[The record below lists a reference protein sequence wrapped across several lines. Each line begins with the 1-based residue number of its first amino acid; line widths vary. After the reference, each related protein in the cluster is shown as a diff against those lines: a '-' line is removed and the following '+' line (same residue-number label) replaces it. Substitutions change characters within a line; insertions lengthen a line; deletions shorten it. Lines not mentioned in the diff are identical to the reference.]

1 MDDSTFPGPLVF
13 EGMLEELRNLEHCR
27 TGRVLNE
34 DEMRV
39 LKAKN
44 PRLRVIASRWV
55 CARKSAERVRSRLVA
70 KDLATGR
77 RGNKASVLQLP
88 VMML

>member
-1 MDDSTFPGPLVF
+1 MRFDRSGLGADIVDLVGGQRVLLWKPSGGVDDSTFEELSGPLVF

-44 PRLRVIASRWV
+44 PRLR
-55 CARKSAERVRSRLVA
+55 
-70 KDLATGR
+70 
-77 RGNKASVLQLP
+77 NSV
-88 VMML
+88 